1 MCKASNYFIESL
13 DLKEHPMI
21 QAKEKVKIEYFMAL
35 SYVVHHLVEQVE
47 NQMMLSNEANNTDAV
62 LNFYLSNIL
71 HPDFLREFTSKRL
84 DMYKSVLCPTLESKL
99 DTSDIRKAQ
108 KILKTCLCRPWHKRQ
123 RICLMYDVAL
133 VMLEE
138 NLVKQGASEIKQ
150 FLSKRKKEEID
161 CLVDSLLMEKKIQSG
176 FPQADVLVKQ
186 YQKNRSFLSQKEHKL
201 IVTANMSAGKSTLIN
216 ALIGKS
222 IARTSQE
229 VCTGSVCY
237 IYNKAF
243 EDGHVHLR
251 TKNLTINATESDLH
265 SYTWNNRVSIAS
277 HFSGFTDHASRICL
291 IDTPGVDAALHKEH
305 TELTHSA
312 LINQKYDFAIYVVSP
327 TNLGTDAE
335 KKHLF
340 WVAQHIP
347 KDHIIFVLNKLDDY
361 RNCSDSI
368 EESISGLRKDLEQ
381 AGFENPTIC
390 PISAYFGLLLKLK
403 MTGQPLSDDEQDEY
417 AFLSKKFKRSSYDLS
432 RFYEGVELSDS
443 DSEEVML
450 SKRTGLYGLE
460 KLIYGGLSS

>member
-1 MCKASNYFIESL
+1 MSHESNYFIESVNL
-13 DLKEHPMI
+13 NEHPLI
-21 QAKEKVKIEYFMAL
+21 NAKTKIRTKYFTAL
-35 SYVVHHLVEQVE
+35 FYIVHLLVEQVE
-47 NQMMLSNEANNTDAV
+47 NGTISLNETNDLYTA
-62 LNFYLSNIL
+62 LNFHLSNIL
-71 HPDFLREFTSKRL
+71 YPNFLREFTTQRL
-84 DMYKSVLCPTLESKL
+84 EMYRSALCPTFESACKI
-99 DTSDIRKAQ
+99 SDSQKIRKF
-108 KILKTCLCRPWHKRQ
+108 LKSYLSKPWHRQ
-123 RICLMYDVAL
+123 YRIYFICDIAL
-133 VMLEE
+133 IILEQS
-138 NLVKQGASEIKQ
+138 LVKQGAYEIKR
-150 FLSKRKKEEID
+150 FLFKQGQKEID
-161 CLVDSLLMEKKIQSG
+161 CLVESLVSEKSVQNL
-176 FPQADVLVKQ
+176 FPQADMLITQ
-186 YQKNRSFLSQKEHKL
+186 YRKNLSFLSQKEHKV

-229 VCTGSVCY
+229 VCTGSICY

-251 TKNLTINATESDLH
+251 TNSLTINATESDLH

-305 TELTHSA
+305 TELTHGA
-312 LINQKYDFAIYVVSP
+312 LVNQKYDFAIYVVSP

-335 KKHLF
+335 KKHIF
-340 WVAQHIP
+340 WVSQHIP

-361 RNCSDSI
+361 RSCSDSI
-368 EESISGLRKDLEQ
+368 EESISGLRNDLVQ

-417 AFLSKKFKRSSYDLS
+417 AFLAKKFKRSSYDLS
-432 RFYEGVELSDS
+432 RFYEGVELLDS